1 MRPITWKP
9 LALVLTLT
17 LPGCAGLA
25 TINAAVTP
33 ADLYELTP
41 KSTFDPDLPSI
52 SVQVV
57 VEEPTAG
64 GGLNTDRIAVKPNP
78 YLLQYFPQSRWVERA
93 PLMVQTLLVESI
105 ENTGRVRAVGRRAI
119 GITSDYT
126 ILTDLREFQALETGG
141 DQGTLVAEVRLNMKI
156 IEEPRGIIIA
166 SASFGAEEPAA
177 SKDMIDVAAAFDAAL
192 GRSMRESVEWAVR
205 QLAEARPRS

>member
-9 LALVLTLT
+9 LALVLALS

-41 KSTFDPDLPSI
+41 KNSFDPDLPSVSAQI
-52 SVQVV
+52 V

-119 GITSDYT
+119 GITSDFT
-126 ILTDLREFQALETGG
+126 ILTDLREFQALVPEGEPEA
-141 DQGTLVAEVRLNMKI
+141 LVAQVRLNMKI

-166 SASFGAEEPAA
+166 SASFGAEERTA
-177 SKDMIDVAAAFDAAL
+177 SREMFDVAAAFDAAL
-192 GRSMRESVEWAVR
+192 GRAMRSSVEWAVR
-205 QLAEARPRS
+205 ELAEARPRY